1 MTSHRSTFR
10 RRASLGVS
18 LVELMVGVAIG
29 LIGIVAIFQA
39 VSVWTKHTQTTSSG
53 GDAQVAGTL
62 ALFNIERDL
71 KLAGHGFG
79 RAASGIMGCN
89 VQTTAPGVVNLRPV
103 EIAASGP
110 VGSPD
115 TISVFYGDSS
125 FFVEEGDFVN
135 STATT
140 KKLPRLGSY
149 RKGDV
154 AIVAGDVAASAPA
167 CMMVEVTDDS
177 DPNGWVS
184 HTPAG
189 AYVSFY
195 TASAAVARFNSA
207 SSPAFGVGKIY
218 NLGPTPRYDVW
229 SIANNGVLT
238 RTDLLGLVPP
248 LPIAE
253 GVVNMKAEY
262 GYDLNGDGRIDNA
275 EWYAVDAPPLL
286 PVPTDWKRVL
296 AIRVAFLVRSR
307 QFERNGDPAA
317 SGVAAI
323 TPTALNPRYFGVP
336 GPAKPFFMTN
346 VDSTPDA
353 FGDNDADPN
362 NWRFY
367 RYRIYERVIPLRNML
382 WGTYG

>member
-1 MTSHRSTFR
+1 MATRTFTFN

-18 LVELMVGVAIG
+18 LIELMVGVAIG
-29 LIGIVAIFQA
+29 LIGIVSIFQA
-39 VSVWTKHTQTTSSG
+39 VTVWTKHTQTTSSG

-89 VQTTAPGVVNLRPV
+89 VQTTVPGVVNMRPV
-103 EIAASGP
+103 EITASGP
-110 VGSPD
+110 AGSPD
-115 TISVFYGDSS
+115 TVSVFYGDSS

-149 RKGDV
+149 RNGDV
-154 AIVAGDVAASAPA
+154 AIVAGPAASAA
-167 CMMVEVTDDS
+167 TSCMMIEITDDT

-189 AYVSFY
+189 GYVSFY
-195 TASAAVARFNSA
+195 SASAAVARFNTA

-218 NLGPTPRYDVW
+218 NLGPTPHYDVW
-229 SIANNGVLT
+229 SVSNRGTLSSV
-238 RTDLLGLVPP
+238 DLLGLVPP
-248 LPIAE
+248 AQVAE

-262 GYDLNGDGRIDNA
+262 GYDVNGDGRIVNA
-275 EWYAVDAPPLL
+275 EWMATL
-286 PVPTDWKRVL
+286 PVGADWKRVL

-307 QFERNGDPAA
+307 QFERNGDTSA
-317 SGVAAI
+317 SGTAAV
-323 TPTALNPRYFGVP
+323 TPTALNPAYFSVP
-336 GPAKPFFMTN
+336 GPSKNFLMTN
-346 VDSTPDA
+346 VDGTPDGFTDA
-353 FGDNDADPN
+353 DADPN
-362 NWRFY
+362 NWRYY
-367 RYRIYERVIPLRNML
+367 RYRVYERVIPLRNML